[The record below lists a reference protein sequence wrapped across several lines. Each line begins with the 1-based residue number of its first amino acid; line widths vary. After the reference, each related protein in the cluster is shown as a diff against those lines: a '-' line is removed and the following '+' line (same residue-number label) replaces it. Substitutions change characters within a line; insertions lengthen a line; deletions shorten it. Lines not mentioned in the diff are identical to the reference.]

1 MGLRKS
7 CCTLGA
13 IISLDLLHWIQLRL
27 LVDVSISSLLVNDGV
42 VKYHACHW
50 VMESSCWFEE
60 FLCFWC
66 RWHCFQVVQQEF
78 KCLLEQMVNH

>member
-27 LVDVSISSLLVNDGV
+27 LVDVSISSLLVNDDV
-42 VKYHACHW
+42 VKYHACH
-50 VMESSCWFEE
+50 
-60 FLCFWC
+60 
-66 RWHCFQVVQQEF
+66 
-78 KCLLEQMVNH
+78 